1 MKRLVTALLCL
12 TFANF
17 IFVGCGNDDPTNY
30 TITATA
36 DENGTITPSG
46 DVTVEENGTQQFTI
60 AANSGY
66 EIDQVLIDG
75 TNNTEAVDNGGYTF
89 SNVTA
94 NHTIAASFKAISGT
108 NYTITATAGDNGT
121 ITPNGAV
128 NVNENGSQ
136 LFTITPNSG
145 YEIDQVLIN
154 GTNNTEAV
162 SNGSYT
168 FTNVTDNH
176 TIAAS
181 FKAVS
186 ASSNFWRIGDTEYA
200 LTAGEILYWG
210 NAYNDNS
217 SDMYLLLETGTLR
230 FDEDEFW
237 FTGKGNYLH
246 LEIISSPAG
255 LSSGT
260 YNYVDNSAFTADD
273 YTNGMLIEPEYVLNV
288 DEANEEFYLIT
299 GGGQVTIT
307 VTGDIY
313 KITFTLIDE
322 NGVSH
327 TGHYEG
333 PLSFHDFS

>member
-12 TFANF
+12 TFASF
-17 IFVGCGNDDPTNY
+17 ILVGCGSDDPTNY

-36 DENGTITPSG
+36 GENGTITPAG
-46 DVTVEENGTQQFTI
+46 DVTVEEHGTQQFIFT
-60 AANSGY
+60 ANSGY
-66 EIDQVLIDG
+66 VIDNILIDG
-75 TNNTEAVDNGGYTF
+75 VSNISAVNSGNYTF
-89 SNVTA
+89 ANVTA
-94 NHTIAASFKAISGT
+94 NHTIAASFKEVET
-108 NYTITATAGDNGT
+108 LT
-121 ITPNGAV
+121 TP
-128 NVNENGSQ
+128 
-136 LFTITPNSG
+136 
-145 YEIDQVLIN
+145 
-154 GTNNTEAV
+154 
-162 SNGSYT
+162 
-168 FTNVTDNH
+168 
-176 TIAAS
+176 
-181 FKAVS
+181 
-186 ASSNFWRIGDTEYA
+186 NFWRIGDTEYA

-307 VTGDIY
+307 VTDDIY

-333 PLSFHDFS
+333 PLTFHDFS